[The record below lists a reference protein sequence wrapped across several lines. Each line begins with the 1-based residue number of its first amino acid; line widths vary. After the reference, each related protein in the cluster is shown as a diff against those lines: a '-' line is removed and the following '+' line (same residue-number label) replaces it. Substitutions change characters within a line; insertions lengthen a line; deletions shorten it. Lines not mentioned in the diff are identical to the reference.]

1 MFGELLNVIFD
12 CLKGFLTDLV
22 LDPAS
27 ILSGDLTV
35 NAKMDEKIGQLE
47 GALKTINNANA
58 VIDMLNALPTDVQA
72 EDEAAA
78 GARAAYAALTDRE
91 KELVRSSEAGAIL
104 DGIAYKI
111 LSGDGSTW
119 ERGKKLTFVIDGD
132 ISRFT
137 GIKVDGIPVSEKYYE
152 VEAGSTV
159 VTLKRGYQ
167 KKLDAEGEHTI
178 KFQFADGE
186 VDGIFFL
193 EEASGFSLWALLIG
207 LILALAAAAGGAVL
221 YFRKKKSA

>member
-1 MFGELLNVIFD
+1 MNNKHEHIYDD
-12 CLKGFLTDLV
+12 C
-22 LDPAS
+22 
-27 ILSGDLTV
+27 
-35 NAKMDEKIGQLE
+35 IGNPPFAE
-47 GALKTINNANA
+47 ALKTLGGGMNTEWKLTDAQQRFFDEKKERVCN
-58 VIDMLNALPTDVQA
+58 LP
-72 EDEAAA
+72 EDA
-78 GARAAYAALTDRE
+78 TDRE